1 MPKAPETNPDVLRQ
15 RKERKRARGV
25 VNTANYRK
33 RINEKVESLMGQAL
47 DVLSDDV
54 VDPDS
59 LQSPAQ
65 SSAATRTARSILKRT
80 LRRYGLTLDKAARRL
95 LEGLDSE
102 KLRLLGEEVRSL
114 PDTGN
119 RLRSTDMLLKL
130 LERSGDL
137 VGAQETQA
145 PQEITV
151 NVLMLN
157 QGDTV
162 SVPLIAPRPIL
173 DSPATP
179 PRPTRNVVPGS
190 AAYEAK
196 LKREAP
202 YELPGALPE
211 AAETGSK

>member
-1 MPKAPETNPDVLRQ
+1 MPKAPETDPNVLRQ
-15 RKERKRARGV
+15 RKERRRARGR

-47 DVLSDDV
+47 DVLSNDATPIDA
-54 VDPDS
+54 DT

-65 SSAATRTARSILKRT
+65 SSAATRTARAILKRT

-162 SVPLIAPRPIL
+162 SVPLVAKTI
-173 DSPATP
+173 DDATVTPLRP
-179 PRPTRNVVPGS
+179 PRTVVVGS
-190 AAYEAK
+190 AAHEAR

-202 YELPGALPE
+202 YELPE
-211 AAETGSK
+211 ATETGSE

>member
-1 MPKAPETNPDVLRQ
+1 MPRAKEADPAILAQ
-15 RKERKRARGV
+15 RAERKRARGR

-47 DVLSDDV
+47 DVLGDDAAP
-54 VDPDS
+54 VDADT

-65 SSAATRTARSILKRT
+65 SSAATRTARAILKRT

-157 QGDTV
+157 QDDTV
-162 SVPLIAPRPIL
+162 SVPLVAPKPI
-173 DSPATP
+173 DASVTP
-179 PRPTRNVVPGS
+179 PRPPRDVVAGS
-190 AAYEAK
+190 VAHEAR
-196 LKREAP
+196 LRR
-202 YELPGALPE
+202 
-211 AAETGSK
+211 AEQAE